1 MVYDFFKTE
10 YWKLRRGLFRAA
22 VFSLPIGLIVI
33 GYWARAGLGSE
44 SVPSY
49 SAIGNYLAGQ
59 HAQSEGDFDAAINF
73 LAATVE
79 PGDFTGFTFFIGS
92 VSMLAATVWFLM
104 QHGVVD
110 KKFKDS
116 MLVAALI
123 TGIAAVH
130 YFYIREQWVTSQSS
144 PTELRYI
151 DWILTVPLMVVEFAL
166 LTGVG
171 MGSLFVASVVMLV
184 AGYIGESEL
193 VAGGPALWGGISGAA
208 YFWMA
213 YEVGALTRIKLPY
226 QGAVGEAL
234 ASAKGKIPAAGAMLQ
249 WFVLVGWSIYPL
261 GYLLGTADNQ
271 WYAGIAV
278 SYTHLTL
285 PTIYSV

>member
-1 MVYDFFKTE
+1 ME
-10 YWKLRRGLFRAA
+10 ML
-22 VFSLPIGLIVI
+22 
-33 GYWARAGLGSE
+33 
-44 SVPSY
+44 
-49 SAIGNYLAGQ
+49 
-59 HAQSEGDFDAAINF
+59 NF
-73 LAATVE
+73 LAGTVQ

-130 YFYIREQWVTSQSS
+130 YFYMREQWVSTFDPNVVDSGES

-171 MGSLFVASVVMLV
+171 MTKLFWLSVVMLV
-184 AGYIGESEL
+184 TGYFGEADGVMDML
-193 VAGGPALWGGISGAA
+193 DAQTWGAISGAA

-213 YEVGALTRIKLPY
+213 YEVGCLTIFGGPT
-226 QGAVGEAL
+226 GAVGKAL
-234 ASAKGKIPAAGAMLQ
+234 SSGAGKIPAAGRMLQ
-249 WFVLVGWSIYPL
+249 WFVLVGWAIYPI
-261 GYLLGTADNQ
+261 GYMAGTADGMWYSFVDIGAGPMNIIYNLGDAVNKIGFGMAV
-271 WYAGIAV
+271 WYAAK
-278 SYTHLTL
+278 S
-285 PTIYSV
+285 

>member
-1 MVYDFFKTE
+1 MEMLNYFN
-10 YWKLRRGLFRAA
+10 A
-22 VFSLPIGLIVI
+22 VSIAP
-33 GYWARAGLGSE
+33 
-44 SVPSY
+44 
-49 SAIGNYLAGQ
+49 
-59 HAQSEGDFDAAINF
+59 D
-73 LAATVE
+73 
-79 PGDFTGFTFFIGS
+79 DFTGFTFFIGS

-104 QHGVVD
+104 QHGQVD

-130 YFYIREQWVTSQSS
+130 YFYMREQWALGMESIADLGAATDYDAENGAGAHAAKVAQLTADAS

-171 MGSLFVASVVMLV
+171 MKKLFWASVIMLV
-184 AGYIGESEL
+184 TGYFGETEGVMDML
-193 VAGGPALWGGISGAA
+193 DAQTWGAISGIA

-213 YEVGALTRIKLPY
+213 YEVGCLTIFGGPSGATGNALNS
-226 QGAVGEAL
+226 G
-234 ASAKGKIPAAGAMLQ
+234 SGKIAGAGRMLQ

-261 GYLLGTADNQ
+261 GYLMGTDAGMWYEGIGNAISLDMNVIYNIGDAINKIGFGMAV
-271 WYAGIAV
+271 WYAAKG
-278 SYTHLTL
+278 
-285 PTIYSV
+285 

>member
-1 MVYDFFKTE
+1 MEMLNF
-10 YWKLRRGLFRAA
+10 
-22 VFSLPIGLIVI
+22 I
-33 GYWARAGLGSE
+33 
-44 SVPSY
+44 
-49 SAIGNYLAGQ
+49 LAGT
-59 HAQSEGDFDAAINF
+59 I
-73 LAATVE
+73 E

-104 QHGVVD
+104 QHGQVD

-130 YFYIREQWVTSQSS
+130 YFYMREQWVAGLGS

-171 MGSLFVASVVMLV
+171 MKKLFWLSVVMLV
-184 AGYIGESEL
+184 TGYFGESGVTGML
-193 VAGGPALWGGISGAA
+193 DAQTWGAVSGLA

-213 YEVGALTRIKLPY
+213 YEVGCLSIFGGPS
-226 QGAVGEAL
+226 GAVGNAL
-234 ASAKGKIPAAGAMLQ
+234 ASGSGKIPEAGKM
-249 WFVLVGWSIYPL
+249 
-261 GYLLGTADNQ
+261 
-271 WYAGIAV
+271 
-278 SYTHLTL
+278 
-285 PTIYSV
+285 

>member
-1 MVYDFFKTE
+1 MEMLNF
-10 YWKLRRGLFRAA
+10 
-22 VFSLPIGLIVI
+22 I
-33 GYWARAGLGSE
+33 
-44 SVPSY
+44 
-49 SAIGNYLAGQ
+49 
-59 HAQSEGDFDAAINF
+59 FDAAS
-73 LAATVE
+73 VE

-104 QHGVVD
+104 QHGQVD

-130 YFYIREQWVTSQSS
+130 YFYMREQWVLTQTS

-171 MGSLFVASVVMLV
+171 MRKLFWLSVVMLV
-184 AGYIGESEL
+184 TGYFGESGI
-193 VAGGPALWGGISGAA
+193 AGWNAAGWGAVSGAA

-213 YEVGALTRIKLPY
+213 YEVGCASLFGGPS
-226 QGAVGEAL
+226 GAVGNAL
-234 ASAKGKIPAAGAMLQ
+234 NKGGGKIAEGGRMLQ
-249 WFVLVGWSIYPL
+249 WFVLVGWAIYPL
-261 GYLLGTADNQ
+261 GYLMGTDAGQ
-271 WYAGIAV
+271 WYEGISSIPFDMNVVYNVGDAINKIGFGMAV
-278 SYTHLTL
+278 WYAAKG
-285 PTIYSV
+285 

>member
-1 MVYDFFKTE
+1 ME
-10 YWKLRRGLFRAA
+10 ML
-22 VFSLPIGLIVI
+22 
-33 GYWARAGLGSE
+33 
-44 SVPSY
+44 
-49 SAIGNYLAGQ
+49 
-59 HAQSEGDFDAAINF
+59 NF

-130 YFYIREQWVTSQSS
+130 YFYMREQWVMDKTS

-171 MGSLFVASVVMLV
+171 MSKLFWLSVVMLV
-184 AGYIGESEL
+184 TGYFGESGVTGML
-193 VAGGPALWGGISGAA
+193 DAQIWGAISGAA
-208 YFWMA
+208 YFVMA
-213 YEVGALTRIKLPY
+213 YEVGCLTIFGGPT
-226 QGAVGEAL
+226 GAVGKAL
-234 ASAKGKIPAAGAMLQ
+234 ASGSGKIPVAGRMLQ
-249 WFVLVGWSIYPL
+249 WFVLVGWAIYPIGYMAGTDGWYSFVAISDDAMNIIYNL
-261 GYLLGTADNQ
+261 GDAVNKNGFGMAV
-271 WYAGIAV
+271 WYAAKR
-278 SYTHLTL
+278 
-285 PTIYSV
+285 